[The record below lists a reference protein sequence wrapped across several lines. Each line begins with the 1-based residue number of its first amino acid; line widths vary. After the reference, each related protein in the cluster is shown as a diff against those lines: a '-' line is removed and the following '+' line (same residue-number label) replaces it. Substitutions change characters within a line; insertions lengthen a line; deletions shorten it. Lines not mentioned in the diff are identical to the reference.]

1 MTHDMWLVSALALC
15 FALGFLVGRRDADYI
30 KTLVVN
36 ASFWQGFDV
45 GYKARDEE
53 ELDNEEEL

>member
-1 MTHDMWLVSALALC
+1 MWLVSALALC

-53 ELDNEEEL
+53 ELDNEEEM

>member
-1 MTHDMWLVSALALC
+1 MWLASAFALC
-15 FALGFLVGRRDADYI
+15 FALGYIVGRKDSDSI

-36 ASFWQGFDV
+36 ASFWQGFEV
-45 GYKARDEE
+45 GYQAKEE